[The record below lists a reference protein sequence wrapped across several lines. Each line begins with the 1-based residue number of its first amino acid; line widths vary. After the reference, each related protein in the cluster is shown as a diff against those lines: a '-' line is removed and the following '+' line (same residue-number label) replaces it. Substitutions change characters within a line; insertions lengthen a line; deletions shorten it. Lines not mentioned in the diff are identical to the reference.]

1 MITRRN
7 IRIKV
12 MQVLYQLSVNDQK
25 ANNNALKIL
34 QNNLNQT
41 SRLFTY
47 LIYFLTEVARYAEKD
62 ASVKASKHLA
72 TVADRNINIKL
83 AGNAL
88 LWKIL
93 ENDSYKKS
101 LADNK
106 FNFDQTENL
115 VRKIYNE
122 LTTSTQYREYINI
135 QGREP
140 SKEKEILSFIFTD
153 LMLPD
158 ESFISHIEENF
169 TNWDDDADML
179 NVLMLGFLQKPSTLN
194 LQEMPDKEKD
204 EFAKNLLSTVI
215 DKKDYVNELIKGRLK
230 NWDPERIA
238 ALDMILMQM
247 GVCEFL
253 YFPTIP
259 PKVTINEYIDLAK
272 EYSTAQSGH
281 FVNGI
286 LDSIHKDLVKDNK
299 IHKSEFKPKKAN

>member
-72 TVADRNINIKL
+72 TVADRNINIKI

>member
-93 ENDSYKKS
+93 ENDSYRKS

>member
-1 MITRRN
+1 
-7 IRIKV
+7 
-12 MQVLYQLSVNDQK
+12 MQVLYQLYVNDQK
-25 ANNNALKIL
+25 TNNAIKLL

-47 LIYFLTEVARYAEKD
+47 LIYFLTEVARYVEKD
-62 ASVKASKHLA
+62 ASLRASKHLA
-72 TVADRNINIKL
+72 TSADKNINTKL

-88 LWKIL
+88 LCKIL
-93 ENDSYKKS
+93 ENNSYKKA

-106 FNFDQTENL
+106 FNFEQTENL
-115 VRKIYNE
+115 VRKIYSE
-122 LTTSTQYREYINI
+122 LATSTQYHEYINA
-135 QGREP
+135 QGREI
-140 SKEKEILSFIFTD
+140 SKERDILSFIFTD

-158 ESFISHIEENF
+158 ENFISHIEEHF
-169 TNWDDDADML
+169 TNWEDDADML
-179 NVLMLGFLQKPSTLN
+179 NILMLGFLQKPNSLN
-194 LQEMPDKEKD
+194 LQQMPDKEKD
-204 EFAKNLLSTVI
+204 EFAQNLLITVM
-215 DKKDYVNELIKGRLK
+215 DKKDYVNTLIKGRLK

-238 ALDMILMQM
+238 SLDMILMQM

-286 LDSIHKDLVKDNK
+286 LDSIHKDLVNQNK
-299 IHKSEFKPKKAN
+299 IHKSEFKRKKAN